1 MHCNNQSGA
10 AYDCDYVG
18 KNAEDRCSLK
28 DDYKVKSKDACPLSC
43 GECEVEASCA
53 DSTSWYYKK
62 SKNDC
67 DYVAKKPEDRCS
79 LKDDSKVK
87 SKDACPLSCGEC
99 EEDVPAPAP
108 TATPEE
114 EDEDEGCAD
123 STSWYWK
130 KSKYDCDYVAKKPED
145 RCTLKDDYKVKGKDA
160 CPSSCGECE
169 VEEEDEDEGCVDS
182 TSWYSKKS
190 KYDCDYVAKKPEDR
204 CSLKDDDKVKGKDAC
219 PSSCGE
225 CEEDVPVPAPVPAPT
240 AAPEDEDEDEDA
252 SCADSTSWYW
262 KKSKYDCDY
271 VAKKPE
277 DRCSL
282 KDDYKV
288 KSKDACPSSC
298 GECEEAET
306 CVDSTSWYYKKS
318 KNSCEDYV
326 SKKAKNCAKKD
337 EFKVKA
343 EEACPMT
350 CGAC

>member
-1 MHCNNQSGA
+1 MSKKT
-10 AYDCDYVG
+10 
-18 KNAEDRCSLK
+18 KNC
-28 DDYKVKSKDACPLSC
+28 
-43 GECEVEASCA
+43 
-53 DSTSWYYKK
+53 KK
-62 SKNDC
+62 TGDF
-67 DYVAKKPEDRCS
+67 
-79 LKDDSKVK
+79 
-87 SKDACPLSCGEC
+87 
-99 EEDVPAPAP
+99 DVPAQ
-108 TATPEE
+108 
-114 EDEDEGCAD
+114 
-123 STSWYWK
+123 
-130 KSKYDCDYVAKKPED
+130 V
-145 RCTLKDDYKVKGKDA
+145 A
-160 CPSSCGECE
+160 CP
-169 VEEEDEDEGCVDS
+169 V
-182 TSWYSKKS
+182 T
-190 KYDCDYVAKKPEDR
+190 
-204 CSLKDDDKVKGKDAC
+204 
-219 PSSCGE
+219 CGE

>member
-1 MHCNNQSGA
+1 MGGA
-10 AYDCDYVG
+10 AMTPMPGRGMPSGDG
-18 KNAEDRCSLK
+18 GAARR
-28 DDYKVKSKDACPLSC
+28 P
-43 GECEVEASCA
+43 G
-53 DSTSWYYKK
+53 
-62 SKNDC
+62 
-67 DYVAKKPEDRCS
+67 
-79 LKDDSKVK
+79 
-87 SKDACPLSCGEC
+87 G
-99 EEDVPAPAP
+99 APPRPRRRAGP
-108 TATPEE
+108 RGA
-114 EDEDEGCAD
+114 
-123 STSWYWK
+123 
-130 KSKYDCDYVAKKPED
+130 
-145 RCTLKDDYKVKGKDA
+145 
-160 CPSSCGECE
+160 SSCGECE

-240 AAPEDEDEDEDA
+240 AAPGDEDEDEDET
-252 SCADSTSWYW
+252 CADSTSWYW

-318 KNSCEDYV
+318 KETCSDYV
-326 SKKAKNCAKKD
+326 SQKSKNCKGGSRSKPRGLPD
-337 EFKVKA
+337 DLRRVL
-343 EEACPMT
+343 
-350 CGAC
+350 GAPTPRHAADGARLDAAAPPPTPPPTDPPTRQDPDPGVVT

>member
-1 MHCNNQSGA
+1 VHCNNQSGA

-204 CSLKDDDKVKGKDAC
+204 CSLKDD
-219 PSSCGE
+219 
-225 CEEDVPVPAPVPAPT
+225 
-240 AAPEDEDEDEDA
+240 
-252 SCADSTSWYW
+252 
-262 KKSKYDCDY
+262 
-271 VAKKPE
+271 
-277 DRCSL
+277 
-282 KDDYKV
+282 YKV